1 MKIAELIIVV
11 PVTTAPAHKDEG
23 KQMSFSNK
31 LAISPAPTAKD
42 PWALARKRAHA
53 YLSLQRVPETTCEQ
67 ILQQAAQ
74 QLPAKPP
81 KGEAEQIQAFL
92 QSTQK
97 ATQLIL
103 GCHYSEHLTSANNAR
118 FTNWTARKT
127 GPLVER
133 SSIKVAPLQAISLR
147 LNPVRQAAGRM

>member
-11 PVTTAPAHKDEG
+11 PVTTAHKDEG

-31 LAISPAPTAKD
+31 LAVSPVQAAKD
-42 PWALARKRAHA
+42 PWALARRRAGA
-53 YLSLQRVPETTCEQ
+53 YLSLQRVPEATCEQ

-74 QLPAKPP
+74 QLPTKPP
-81 KGEAEQIQAFL
+81 KSEAEQIQAFL
-92 QSTQK
+92 QSAQK

-103 GCHYSEHLTSANNAR
+103 GCHYSEHLTSANAR

-147 LNPVRQAAGRM
+147 LNPTRQAAGRM

>member
-11 PVTTAPAHKDEG
+11 PVTTAHKDEG

-31 LAISPAPTAKD
+31 LATSPMQAAKD
-42 PWALARKRAHA
+42 PWALARRRARA
-53 YLSLQRVPETTCEQ
+53 YLSLQRVPEATCEQ

-81 KGEAEQIQAFL
+81 KDEAEQIQTFL
-92 QSTQK
+92 QSAQK
-97 ATQLIL
+97 ATQLTL

-147 LNPVRQAAGRM
+147 LNPVRQAASRM